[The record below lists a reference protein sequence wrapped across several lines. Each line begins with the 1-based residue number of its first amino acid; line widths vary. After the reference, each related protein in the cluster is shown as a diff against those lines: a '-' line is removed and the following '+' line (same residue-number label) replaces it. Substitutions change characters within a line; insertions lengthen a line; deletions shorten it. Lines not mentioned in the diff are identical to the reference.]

1 MKTNDQKIMEL
12 KKQIEEKKLAL
23 SKSQKFH
30 PITNCSIEFDGV
42 RYNINASPKDSLI
55 VLLVKLNAMRMSAD
69 DLGMNL
75 EISGFGVQDWI
86 KDIKLKLEHT
96 NRKDEESKLKVM
108 ESKLTQMLSD
118 EKKVELELGEI
129 ESFLKS

>member
-1 MKTNDQKIMEL
+1 
-12 KKQIEEKKLAL
+12 LAL
-23 SKSQKFH
+23 SKSQKFQ
-30 PITNCSIEFDGV
+30 PVTNCSIEFDGV
-42 RYNINASPKDSLI
+42 RYNINALPKEHLSYM
-55 VLLVKLNAMRMSAD
+55 LVKLNAMRMSAD

-75 EISGFGVQDWI
+75 EISGFSVQDWI

-96 NRKDEESKLKVM
+96 NRKDEENKLKVM
-108 ESKLTQMLSD
+108 EAKLTQMLSD